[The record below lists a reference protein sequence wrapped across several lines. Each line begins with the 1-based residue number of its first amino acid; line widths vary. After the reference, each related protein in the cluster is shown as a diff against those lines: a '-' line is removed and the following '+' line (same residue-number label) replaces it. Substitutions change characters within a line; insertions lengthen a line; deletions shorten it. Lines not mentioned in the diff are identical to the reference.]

1 MISQSCRICSLYTGG
16 HRMSI
21 DPSCFHPINVTD
33 TCSVWN
39 VLSSVTLYRAAL
51 AAQCHFCV
59 TGFVNY
65 ECLIKPRSLPT
76 DVTRELQHRLEAA
89 RCAGQFEVHSC
100 NLDDLQIISMLEG
113 RKRLGKGELSSIAFA
128 MGRGLAVLTDDQGA
142 RKLSS
147 AAGNHPTQTTPHL
160 HSWLVFT
167 RKLDDSDHSNVLSQH
182 LQMEGSLARHLQDAY
197 FLALQCARNALP
209 PL

>member
-1 MISQSCRICSLYTGG
+1 
-16 HRMSI
+16 MSI
-21 DPSCFHPINVTD
+21 DPSRFHPINVTD

-39 VLSSVTLYRAAL
+39 LLSSATLYRAAL

-65 ECLIKPRSLPT
+65 ECLIKPRTLPT
-76 DVTRELQHRLEAA
+76 AVTRELQRRLEEA

-160 HSWLVFT
+160 HSWLIFT

-182 LQMEGSLARHLQDAY
+182 RQMEGSLARHLQDAY

-209 PL
+209 PPPP

>member
-1 MISQSCRICSLYTGG
+1 MTPQSCRVCSLFTGG
-16 HRMSI
+16 RPMSI
-21 DPSCFHPINVTD
+21 DPSRFHPINVTD

-39 VLSSVTLYRAAL
+39 LLSSVTLYRAAL

-65 ECLIKPRSLPT
+65 ECLIKPRTLPT
-76 DVTRELQHRLEAA
+76 AVTRELQHRLEEA
-89 RCAGQFEVHSC
+89 RCAGQFEIHSC
-100 NLDDLQIISMLEG
+100 NLDNLQIISMLEG

-147 AAGNHPTQTTPHL
+147 AAGNHPTQMIPHL
-160 HSWLVFT
+160 HSWLIFT
-167 RKLDDSDHSNVLSQH
+167 RKLDDSDHSNVLNQH
-182 LQMEGSLARHLQDAY
+182 RQMEGSLARHLQDAY

-209 PL
+209 PT